1 VPQITDVVF
10 NRSFSVKNQRL
21 VDMMNYKQG
30 FTLVELMIGVAI
42 LGILA
47 AVAMP
52 SYQQFIRDSEF
63 NDCAKYL
70 LASRLTATNLIVS
83 NNSSVVGIDAA
94 ALGLANGNECG
105 SIAVT
110 VPTASEVLT
119 ISGVAG
125 GKTFQMQRDDVA
137 GGGVWS
143 CSVDA
148 VAVTSCS
155 DLQ

>member
-1 VPQITDVVF
+1 MPQITNVVI
-10 NRSFSVKNQRL
+10 NRSFSVKNERL
-21 VDMMNYKQG
+21 VDMMKYKQG

-47 AVAMP
+47 VVAMP
-52 SYQQFIRDSEF
+52 SYQQFIRNSEF
-63 NDCAKYL
+63 NNCAKYL
-70 LASRLTATNLIVS
+70 LASRLTAMNLIVS
-83 NNSSVVGIDAA
+83 NNSSVAGINAA

-105 SIAVT
+105 SIAVNP
-110 VPTASEVLT
+110 VSEVLT

-125 GKTFQMQRDDVA
+125 GKTFQMQRANVA